1 MSGRV
6 LITGVG
12 AVTPLGV
19 GARELYE
26 GWTAGRSGIEDG
38 LGACT
43 DFDPAEFMT
52 VKEVRRSDRFAQL
65 AIAASTQA
73 VADAG
78 WDVENPPT
86 DPADLGCVIGSGI
99 GGMWTFE
106 SQCDVLRDRGPE
118 RVSPLAIPL
127 IMGNA
132 AAGLVAMRHGLRGP
146 VFGVMSACAS
156 GTHAIGEAAR
166 MIRSGEA
173 QAIVAGGAEA
183 TLTPLAKAAFAS
195 MDATSPTGIS
205 RPFDARR
212 DGFVMGEGAGV
223 LVLESEELATARGA
237 TVLGEVLGYASTA
250 DAYHLT
256 APEPTG
262 RPASLAITRAMKSA
276 GVTPE
281 DIDYINAHGT
291 STPLNDRSETE
302 AIKLALGERAYDI
315 PVSSTKS
322 AIGHLLG
329 AAGAVE
335 AIATIIA
342 LGERVAPPTLN
353 YEEQDEGLD
362 LDYVPDGPRRLG
374 AANGNGNGHARLVAL
389 SNSFGFGGHNAV
401 LCLGGVS

>member
-276 GVTPE
+276 GVSPE

-342 LGERVAPPTLN
+342 LNERVAPPTLN

-362 LDYVPDGPRRLG
+362 LDYVPDGPRSLG

-401 LCLGGVS
+401 LCLGGAS

>member
-1 MSGRV
+1 MSARI

-19 GARELYE
+19 GAQELLD
-26 GWTAGRSGIEDG
+26 GWNARRTGIEDG
-38 LGACT
+38 VGACR
-43 DFDPAEFMT
+43 DFDPTEFMT
-52 VKEVRRSDRFAQL
+52 TKEARRSDRFAQL
-65 AIAASTQA
+65 AIAAGAQA

-78 WDVENPPT
+78 WDEEPPV
-86 DPADLGCVIGSGI
+86 DPADVGCVIGSGI

-106 SQCDVLRDRGPE
+106 SQCEVLRDRGPQ

-132 AAGLVAMRHGLRGP
+132 AAGLVAMRHHLQGP

-166 MIRSGEA
+166 MINAGEA
-173 QAIVAGGAEA
+173 KAVVAGGAEA
-183 TLTPLAKAAFAS
+183 TLTPLATAAFAA
-195 MDATSPTGIS
+195 MEATSPTGIS

-223 LVLESEELATARGA
+223 LVLESEELAQARGA
-237 TVLGEVLGYASTA
+237 RVLGEVLGYASTA
-250 DAYHLT
+250 DAHHLT

-262 RPASLAITRAMKSA
+262 RPASLAITRAMRNA

-281 DIDYINAHGT
+281 HIDYVNAHGT

-302 AIKLALGERAYDI
+302 AIKLALGERAYDV

-342 LGERVAPPTLN
+342 LNERVAPPTLN
-353 YEEQDEGLD
+353 YEEPDPDLD
-362 LDYVPDGPRRLG
+362 LDYVADGPRPLTVH
-374 AANGNGNGHARLVAL
+374 GNGNGHRRAIAL

-401 LCLGGVS
+401 LCLGGAS

>member
-78 WDVENPPT
+78 WDAENPPT

>member
-19 GARELYE
+19 GARELYD

-78 WDVENPPT
+78 WDAENPPT

-362 LDYVPDGPRRLG
+362 LDYVPDGPRPLG